1 MLNSIGTDFIPNISP
16 IRGNISAKNSPLDD
30 SPFPLYICLYNLKV
44 KSLMHQ
50 QSSYMYMYWVRV
62 PLMMDENNRLAK
74 EQPEL
79 EELKREGVPLRM
91 IREQKQDGSERLFI
105 EKLVSN

>member
-1 MLNSIGTDFIPNISP
+1 
-16 IRGNISAKNSPLDD
+16 
-30 SPFPLYICLYNLKV
+30 
-44 KSLMHQ
+44 
-50 QSSYMYMYWVRV
+50 MYWVKV
-62 PLMMDENNRLAK
+62 SLMMDENNRLAK

>member
-1 MLNSIGTDFIPNISP
+1 M
-16 IRGNISAKNSPLDD
+16 
-30 SPFPLYICLYNLKV
+30 YNLKV
-44 KSLMHQ
+44 KSLMHP

-74 EQPEL
+74 EQSEL
-79 EELKREGVPLRM
+79 EELKREGVPLRL